1 MLHTCRVDDETI
13 IYALADKLLVVEDQK
28 VGNISAKVEC
38 KAVFDTL
45 AARETEVMIHT
56 LRNTV
61 SELKGIETLD
71 TLSDTVAEKA
81 VESLGNKQVEVNA
94 KALHYHMADRQA
106 EVKVDKL
113 GDTSQRR
120 K

>member
-1 MLHTCRVDDETI
+1 M
-13 IYALADKLLVVEDQK
+13 
-28 VGNISAKVEC
+28 
-38 KAVFDTL
+38 
-45 AARETEVMIHT
+45 
-56 LRNTV
+56 

-81 VESLGNKQVEVNA
+81 VESLGNKKVEVNA
-94 KALHYHMADRQA
+94 KALHYQMADRQA